1 MSRIIS
7 LTEAAS
13 IAIHGMI
20 ILARNKGSV
29 SVGHIAE
36 INNSSRH
43 HVAKVFQRLVK
54 EGFVT
59 SSRGPTGG
67 FRLKINPEEINL
79 LQIYE
84 TIEGKLSTH
93 HCPLEKPVCPFDLCI
108 FETKIKEMAIDFRD
122 YLESRTLSYYVQEH
136 V

>member
-1 MSRIIS
+1 MSRIVC

-20 ILARNKGSV
+20 ILARSGKGSV

-54 EGFVT
+54 EGFVN
-59 SSRGPTGG
+59 SNRGPTGG
-67 FRLKINPEEINL
+67 FSLKVNPAEINL

-93 HCPLEKPVCPFDLCI
+93 HCPLEKPVCPFDMCI
-108 FETKIKEMAIDFRD
+108 FETKIKDMAEDFKIFLGSKTLAD
-122 YLESRTLSYYVQEH
+122 YIAE
-136 V
+136 